1 MPPSTTAA
9 PRRPTASASTQTVG
23 LFYPSDRE
31 LAKKQEQEE
40 EKKSFEKQLRDR
52 RPLLTAV
59 SPGKGIGSISG
70 DFSRHDEIDCNA
82 ILILISGSLSCLQSA
97 FVLQL
102 LSLTSLWVL
111 CTSKKSALVVW
122 EFLWYYVICN
132 DWKLV

>member
-70 DFSRHDEIDCNA
+70 DFSRHDEIDCNVNSDFWKSELPSVSFCLTVVISDFIMSSLYIQKICSSRLGFYM
-82 ILILISGSLSCLQSA
+82 IL
-97 FVLQL
+97 
-102 LSLTSLWVL
+102 
-111 CTSKKSALVVW
+111 
-122 EFLWYYVICN
+122 CN
-132 DWKLV
+132 L

>member
-102 LSLTSLWVL
+102 LSLTSL
-111 CTSKKSALVVW
+111 
-122 EFLWYYVICN
+122 
-132 DWKLV
+132 